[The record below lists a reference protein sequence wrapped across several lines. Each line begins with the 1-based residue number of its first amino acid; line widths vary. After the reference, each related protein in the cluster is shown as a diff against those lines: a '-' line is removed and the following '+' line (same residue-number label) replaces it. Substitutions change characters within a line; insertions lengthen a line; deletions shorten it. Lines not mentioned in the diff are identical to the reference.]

1 MIQIAATLVPESGI
15 NLLIGI
21 GLVAAA
27 CLSRRRRR
35 AG

>member
-1 MIQIAATLVPESGI
+1 MTLFSTPVPEAGI

-21 GLVAAA
+21 GLVAVA
-27 CLSRRRRR
+27 CLSRRWRR